1 MMNYETAPR
10 GPKAPVC
17 SRSSHEREDDLHDW
31 ITTEIVQAAKRL
43 ESRAVVPNYSVVNDL
58 DDLESVGEQFLE
70 ARAFTKELQH
80 QAFEYLL
87 MTPIRAKANRSTR
100 RLNSKLRQKLDI
112 NNRKDQTIYHL
123 LARVYLGF
131 TNTATIS
138 MWARA
143 AEYAVAHLRTD
154 ETVPEFLKRM
164 GGIRACAD
172 AAREEDRKED
182 NDAEKEEGDG
192 SSDKPKPKLSPSARA
207 KMRREVAEDHCQDR
221 RASRSM
227 PAGSGTSRR
236 KSGAMFAADHLD
248 KEYFEKDDDE
258 RPPQVDFS
266 EDAREAFEAG
276 SDGDEGVAH
285 VIQQGDIIEIKFIVW
300 TDNAEDIVDQ
310 AR

>member
-112 NNRKDQTIYHL
+112 NNRKDQTDL
-123 LARVYLGF
+123 PSVGARLSGLHEHSNHQHVG
-131 TNTATIS
+131 
-138 MWARA
+138 
-143 AEYAVAHLRTD
+143 
-154 ETVPEFLKRM
+154 KG
-164 GGIRACAD
+164 GGIRGRTPPYRRD
-172 AAREEDRKED
+172 RTRVPEEDGRHS
-182 NDAEKEEGDG
+182 GVRQRG
-192 SSDKPKPKLSPSARA
+192 S
-207 KMRREVAEDHCQDR
+207 
-221 RASRSM
+221 
-227 PAGSGTSRR
+227 
-236 KSGAMFAADHLD
+236 
-248 KEYFEKDDDE
+248 
-258 RPPQVDFS
+258 
-266 EDAREAFEAG
+266 
-276 SDGDEGVAH
+276 
-285 VIQQGDIIEIKFIVW
+285 
-300 TDNAEDIVDQ
+300 
-310 AR
+310 